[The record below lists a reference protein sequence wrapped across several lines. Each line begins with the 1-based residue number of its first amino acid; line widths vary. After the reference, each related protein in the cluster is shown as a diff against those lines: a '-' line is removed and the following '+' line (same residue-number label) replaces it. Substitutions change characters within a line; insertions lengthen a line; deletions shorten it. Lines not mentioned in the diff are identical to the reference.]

1 VNVLGVFGEIL
12 LFNNHEIIMKERN
25 P

>member
-1 VNVLGVFGEIL
+1 VNILGVFGEIL